1 MLLTSAYSGG
11 CFFMKRSDFDGIPTK
26 SVDDIVDIIDNND
39 VDKRNTVTVAKI
51 ICVCIISVW
60 WEFRRV

>member
-1 MLLTSAYSGG
+1 
-11 CFFMKRSDFDGIPTK
+11 MKISDFDGIPTK